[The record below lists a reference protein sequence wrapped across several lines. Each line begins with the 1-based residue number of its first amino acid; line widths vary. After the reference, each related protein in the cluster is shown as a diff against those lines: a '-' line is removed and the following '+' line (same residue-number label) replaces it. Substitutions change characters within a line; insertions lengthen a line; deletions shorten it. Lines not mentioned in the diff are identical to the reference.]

1 MNPTDAIPR
10 ALAMEPGKPGVARLC
25 QELLADMTGLAI
37 VAEPPAPLMWLPGS
51 DMIGNR
57 HASRRGRA

>member
-1 MNPTDAIPR
+1 MNPPTAISH

-25 QELLADMTGLAI
+25 QELLSAMTGQAI
-37 VAEPPAPLMWLPGS
+37 VAEPPAPLMKLPGS

-57 HASRRGRA
+57 HASRRERG

>member
-37 VAEPPAPLMWLPGS
+37 VAEPPEEM
-51 DMIGNR
+51 
-57 HASRRGRA
+57 RRPRVVGGRN